1 MTDTTSTAP
10 ATPPAPPPPLPL
22 RAGWPYFVAAVV
34 IGLSQGLGQGFVSA
48 NIPQFAGDLGVS
60 VTDASWLMAA
70 YMIPRASLPLMLV
83 KIRTQFGLRRFAEVG
98 IVIYALVAFA
108 SLWITDLR
116 SAVVVQFLSGVASA
130 PLSTLGFLYMLE
142 PLSPEN
148 KMRIGMPM
156 VMAVLMG
163 APNLAR
169 VISPGLIGDGG
180 LWGVHMATLGLALLS
195 IALVYLLPLRPVPHQ
210 KVIVPMDFVSFALMA
225 FGFGGLTVAAIM
237 GPIHW
242 WTDAGWIGLLMA
254 GSVAALAAAL
264 VVELARETPLV
275 DFRWLA
281 SPAMLHLA
289 VTLFLFRLILS
300 EQSTG
305 APRMFQALGL
315 APSQMTGLFAVIVL
329 AGIMGALACVA
340 WIKPDRAPQFHFVA
354 LALIAAGAFLDSQST
369 VDTRPA
375 QMFVSQALIGFAA
388 ILFLPPSLI
397 LGLMAALQKGPN
409 YILSFIIVFLTTQSL
424 GGVIGS
430 AIFTTL
436 INHRQT
442 FHLQTLTE
450 QMAATDPVVVASIAS
465 RAAGLASQ
473 ITDAAVL
480 RSQAVA
486 QMMQE
491 ASVQAYVMAY
501 NDAYFLIF
509 LTALG
514 AMALLLL
521 HVFRDRLAR
530 WLAPAA
536 PVGAEPEPPVQ
547 EAAK

>member
-1 MTDTTSTAP
+1 MTVAP
-10 ATPPAPPPPLPL
+10 APSAAPPAPPLPL
-22 RAGWPYFVAAVV
+22 RQGWPYFAAAVIV
-34 IGLSQGLGQGFVSA
+34 GLSQGLGQGFVSA
-48 NIPQFAGDLGVS
+48 NIPQFAGDLGV
-60 VTDASWLMAA
+60 TTTEASWLMAA

-98 IVIYALVAFA
+98 IVLYALVAFA
-108 SLWITDLR
+108 SLWISDLR

-142 PLSPEN
+142 PLSPQN
-148 KMRIGMPM
+148 KMRIGIPM

-169 VISPGLIGDGG
+169 VISPALIGDGG
-180 LWGVHMATLGLALLS
+180 LWSVHLTTLGLALVS

-210 KVIVPMDFVSFALMA
+210 KVIERMDFLSFGLLA
-225 FGFGGLTVAAIM
+225 FGLGGLTVAVIM

-242 WTDAGWIGLLMA
+242 WTDAPWIGLLMA
-254 GSVAALAAAL
+254 ASVASLAAAL
-264 VVELARETPLV
+264 VVELNRKAPLV

-305 APRMFQALGL
+305 APRLFQVLGL
-315 APSQMTGLFAVIVL
+315 APSQLTGLFAVIL
-329 AGIMGALACVA
+329 GAGILGALACVP
-340 WIKPDRAPQFHFVA
+340 WIRADRAPQFHFVA
-354 LALIAAGAFLDSQST
+354 LALIALGAFLDSHAT
-369 VDTRPA
+369 ALTRPE
-375 QMFVSQALIGFAA
+375 QMIVSQALIGFAA

-424 GGVIGS
+424 GGVAGS
-430 AIFTTL
+430 GIFTTF
-436 INHRQT
+436 INYRQA

-450 QMAATDPVVVASIAS
+450 QMSATDPQLVSAIA
-465 RAAGLASQ
+465 RGAAGLASQ
-473 ITDAAVL
+473 STDAGAL
-480 RSQAVA
+480 RAQAVSGLA
-486 QMMQE
+486 QQ
-491 ASVQAYVMAY
+491 ASTQAYVMAY
-501 NDAYFLIF
+501 NDAYFLIC
-509 LTALG
+509 LVALG

-521 HVFRDRLAR
+521 HLLRDRLAL
-530 WLAPAA
+530 WLARPA
-536 PVGAEPEPPVQ
+536 PSEAETPVQ
-547 EAAK
+547 EAAT